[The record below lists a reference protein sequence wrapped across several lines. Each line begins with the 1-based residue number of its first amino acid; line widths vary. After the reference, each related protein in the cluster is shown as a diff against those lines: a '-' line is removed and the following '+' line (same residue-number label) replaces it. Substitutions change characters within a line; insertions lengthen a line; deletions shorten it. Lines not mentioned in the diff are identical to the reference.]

1 MAFMRCLV
9 GSGAVLASSF
19 GIAAAD
25 VSAADVWADWQT
37 TMLNYGTSFNPGVQ
51 RSDGSIFTI
60 EGAQIE
66 GILEDGSYTFDL
78 PNLTM
83 VENGDGTVTVTT
95 DDRSTV
101 TAVFPTDMDKDGEV
115 VLTVDSTNYQI
126 IASGAPEE
134 LLYDFSADSVVLSA
148 TEMTIGNLTV
158 SFLFN
163 MVMDSLKGKST
174 IIPGPIREIS
184 QQFTMNALN
193 GEIDVE
199 DPMGD
204 GHLKAKFGANALTS
218 ISTAMIPEGVNLL
231 GDMAAMQAGYSVEG
245 SLAHFGLTMDA
256 DIKDDGE
263 AVLVS
268 TTNSGGSMSYTTD
281 QSSVSF
287 LTTSTDTT
295 ATLQTSQF
303 PLPISLK
310 AQSQDVALD
319 MPFATTDT
327 VQDFGMTYAL
337 RGFEMDDMLW
347 GMFDPTGALPRDPAT
362 VAIDLE
368 GTGKLAIDF
377 TDPDVDKMLAD
388 IDGPIGE
395 LETLSLKSLEL
406 DLVGARVTGDGAF
419 TFDNSD
425 LETFDGMPRPKGA
438 LNFELVGIDGLMST
452 LSSMGLLP
460 PEQAMGAR
468 MMMGLFARPG
478 DGPDTL
484 TSTIEVTDDGQVL
497 ANGQRIR

>member
-1 MAFMRCLV
+1 
-9 GSGAVLASSF
+9 
-19 GIAAAD
+19 
-25 VSAADVWADWQT
+25 
-37 TMLNYGTSFNPGVQ
+37 
-51 RSDGSIFTI
+51 
-60 EGAQIE
+60 
-66 GILEDGSYTFDL
+66 
-78 PNLTM
+78 
-83 VENGDGTVTVTT
+83 
-95 DDRSTV
+95 
-101 TAVFPTDMDKDGEV
+101 
-115 VLTVDSTNYQI
+115 
-126 IASGAPEE
+126 
-134 LLYDFSADSVVLSA
+134 
-148 TEMTIGNLTV
+148 
-158 SFLFN
+158 
-163 MVMDSLKGKST
+163 
-174 IIPGPIREIS
+174 
-184 QQFTMNALN
+184 
-193 GEIDVE
+193 
-199 DPMGD
+199 
-204 GHLKAKFGANALTS
+204 
-218 ISTAMIPEGVNLL
+218 
-231 GDMAAMQAGYSVEG
+231 
-245 SLAHFGLTMDA
+245 
-256 DIKDDGE
+256 
-263 AVLVS
+263 
-268 TTNSGGSMSYTTD
+268 MSYTTD